1 MPSAQTLDDGQYTR
15 DAIRKYEA
23 IYGPDFI
30 SPGGQATARA
40 ILGAATVA
48 PGALALD
55 VGCGLGGAAF
65 LLARERGARVHGIDL
80 SRNMLAL
87 AAERC
92 RAAGLSERV
101 TFEHADILA
110 YVPPAPYDLVH
121 SRDVFLHIHD
131 KPRLFAVL
139 AACLRPGGQL
149 VFSDYLRG
157 DGRPSHEFAAYV
169 AARGYALATAGEYRD
184 LMAGAGLVVLAA
196 EDRTAEF
203 AAILAAELA
212 RIPASGLPA
221 HERDELAA
229 SWRAKLARAQA
240 GEQRWGV
247 FVARAPGA

>member
-1 MPSAQTLDDGQYTR
+1 MHTAHSLDAGQYSR

-23 IYGPDFI
+23 VYGPNFI
-30 SPGGQATARA
+30 SPGGPATARA
-40 ILGAATVA
+40 ILARVALGPAAR
-48 PGALALD
+48 ALD

-65 LLARERGARVHGIDL
+65 LLAEEFGARVDCIDL

-92 RAAGLSERV
+92 QAAGLAGRV

-110 YVPPAPYDLVH
+110 YAPPAPYDLIH

-139 AACLRPGGQL
+139 ASGLRPGGTL

-157 DGRPSHEFAAYV
+157 PGRPSREFAAYV
-169 AARGYALATAGEYRD
+169 AARGYALATAGEYRA
-184 LMAGAGLVVLAA
+184 LIASAGLELLAA

-203 AAILAAELA
+203 AEILAAELA
-212 RIPASGLPA
+212 RIPTSGLAA
-221 HERDELAA
+221 HERDELAD
-229 SWRAKLARAQA
+229 SWRAKIRRARN
-240 GEQRWGV
+240 GEQRWGL
-247 FVARAPGA
+247 FIARSR